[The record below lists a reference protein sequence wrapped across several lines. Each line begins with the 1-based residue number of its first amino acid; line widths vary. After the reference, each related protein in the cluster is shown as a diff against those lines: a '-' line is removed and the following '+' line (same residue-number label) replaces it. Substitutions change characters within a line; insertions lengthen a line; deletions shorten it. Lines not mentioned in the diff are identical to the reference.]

1 MEADDHQIHQF
12 AASVLGLNLAP
23 LHAYFSPLSHVTKRP
38 SQLFSGGSTPRSNV
52 NIRHPTSK
60 NPSLPAFKSHPH
72 LRLRNKTMGPRRQL
86 TARPVSTE
94 MPGNSV
100 FNLARWVMAAHSK
113 ADMESPPSFSA
124 AEDAP
129 LMEKKVK
136 KTKEIRPMTM
146 LRTRTLVTMT
156 VVAPVVEGRTLKTTR
171 ARSGLKSI
179 PEEGL

>member
-1 MEADDHQIHQF
+1 
-12 AASVLGLNLAP
+12 
-23 LHAYFSPLSHVTKRP
+23 
-38 SQLFSGGSTPRSNV
+38 
-52 NIRHPTSK
+52 
-60 NPSLPAFKSHPH
+60 
-72 LRLRNKTMGPRRQL
+72 
-86 TARPVSTE
+86 
-94 MPGNSV
+94 
-100 FNLARWVMAAHSK
+100 MAAHTK

-124 AEDAP
+124 AEDVP

-136 KTKEIRPMTM
+136 KAKEIRPMTM